1 MKEYALNNI
10 FAVKGEIFIYKDF
23 MYILGGVIDNKDL
36 SNEMYR
42 FSLSE
47 FNNTKVKRELKLKK
61 VE

>member
-1 MKEYALNNI
+1 
-10 FAVKGEIFIYKDF
+10 